1 MHNDIITQAK
11 ESLNNFSIHI
21 QKIIKQFNPNV
32 ENLGL
37 GCSTLSL
44 SVHVTRWVDGWNDA
58 TKIGLELIWKCFWED
73 L

>member
-1 MHNDIITQAK
+1 MLTCVHVCVCFHLLLI
-11 ESLNNFSIHI
+11 
-21 QKIIKQFNPNV
+21 NPNV
-32 ENLGL
+32 GKLGL

-58 TKIGLELIWKCFWED
+58 TKIGLELTWKCFWKD